1 MFKFHDVTYPDSRSL
16 ANIQLHIFVDAS
28 PLAYSC
34 ACYFRII
41 NAMGNIEVALVAAKA
56 KVSPLKPMSI
66 PRLELQA
73 CVLGTRMLK
82 LVVDG
87 HTLHVARRYLWT
99 DSTTA
104 YTWIHKGPHRYRP
117 FVAHRVG
124 EILEST
130 KREEWQWISS
140 KMNSADEATKWG
152 VGPHF
157 NSNSRWFSGPKFLQL
172 PETQWTISTPTVNS
186 EDEELRAIH
195 MHQELS
201 QPDAVIDIKRFS
213 SWNKLLRA
221 TAFVFRFLANLRN
234 LPKCREKGYLT
245 QNELQQA
252 ETTLLKLVQ
261 QENYAEEV
269 IIMTTDQNSNQ
280 SVRNSIPRT
289 SSLYQLNPTIDQ

>member
-104 YTWIHKGPHRYRP
+104 YTWIHKAPHRYRP

-124 EILEST
+124 EILEP
-130 KREEWQWISS
+130 Q
-140 KMNSADEATKWG
+140 
-152 VGPHF
+152 
-157 NSNSRWFSGPKFLQL
+157 
-172 PETQWTISTPTVNS
+172 S
-186 EDEELRAIH
+186 EKNGNG
-195 MHQELS
+195 S
-201 QPDAVIDIKRFS
+201 
-213 SWNKLLRA
+213 
-221 TAFVFRFLANLRN
+221 
-234 LPKCREKGYLT
+234 
-245 QNELQQA
+245 
-252 ETTLLKLVQ
+252 VQ
-261 QENYAEEV
+261 K
-269 IIMTTDQNSNQ
+269 
-280 SVRNSIPRT
+280 
-289 SSLYQLNPTIDQ
+289 